1 MHAAWVAGQRHRLE
15 ILCPPRRESGRE
27 KRSPFRSLRLPSQ
40 RCCPDPGSRRPI
52 PVSTPC
58 VLNGPPVPCVT
69 AARGRS
75 KTRARESFRR
85 TCDRLA
91 GYPAEISWSGRHPP
105 PSTVACTSAPPLR
118 GEDPCWSSTPT
129 CRRSALLPRSCPRQR
144 RTAFLLRAGICD
156 TPCCPP
162 ATCPPCSTRRAAK
175 PPPLRG
181 RGGPWSLDP
190 RSGTPHTGAH
200 PRPRLLSPSAVTDR
214 PACRSLAVLPRSG
227 LRAPPPPWL
236 P

>member
-1 MHAAWVAGQRHRLE
+1 MRSDTFSLHLCRIEDGFSMHAAWVAGQRHRLE

-27 KRSPFRSLRLPSQ
+27 KRSPFRLLRLPSQ
-40 RCCPDPGSRRPI
+40 RCFPDPGSRRPI

-105 PSTVACTSAPPLR
+105 PSTVAWPTS
-118 GEDPCWSSTPT
+118 SV
-129 CRRSALLPRSCPRQR
+129 
-144 RTAFLLRAGICD
+144 
-156 TPCCPP
+156 
-162 ATCPPCSTRRAAK
+162 AAK
-175 PPPLRG
+175 KYPKKPFRGVLRV
-181 RGGPWSLDP
+181 RK
-190 RSGTPHTGAH
+190 RIKTAH
-200 PRPRLLSPSAVTDR
+200 PL
-214 PACRSLAVLPRSG
+214 
-227 LRAPPPPWL
+227 
-236 P
+236 